1 MLNEQGPAGQGLARI
16 EFPRGFK
23 DDGAGID
30 LLHQLT
36 RQPSRI
42 VPFGRAQRGGLPFRA
57 IGIQGDERG
66 FAAHGESRIV
76 IAGEVGDAKQHGIGR
91 ESWRPRDFADCIF
104 RQTPK
109 HGCSCRAG
117 LTGPGE
123 GGVIFSRLASL
134 RRGR

>member
-1 MLNEQGPAGQGLARI
+1 MPRLGVAAQTGDVAPQRLSIGAMLNEQGPAGQGLARI

-91 ESWRPRDFADCIF
+91 LHF
-104 RQTPK
+104 
-109 HGCSCRAG
+109 
-117 LTGPGE
+117 
-123 GGVIFSRLASL
+123 
-134 RRGR
+134 